1 MDRQGA
7 PAARLRRM
15 GPAGGAILLALS
27 LVACTG
33 DDPASA
39 PRVGRVERASVSTG
53 VTATGSLTAISQQNL
68 GFASGGQLTAVNV
81 KVGDRVEAGQ
91 VLATIDD
98 YALRQ
103 QLAQQEGQLKAQQ
116 AVLDRLRAS
125 PVAAGAKDSLAQ
137 AEEILEATKRQVDEV
152 LQADE
157 IAIDNAERQLAVD
170 KKALEQAE
178 DKLEDDR
185 EACDGDDR
193 RDYSTDSV
201 DSDDSGGADDEDS
214 SPAAP
219 SPSFAS
225 GTNPACSAIASDEA
239 AVTAAKQRVAA
250 SKGTLDSAEQQRDVD
265 KASGQLS
272 IENAQQAVVTARN
285 NANSAGSDRPF
296 DIAQQ
301 EGMVANAAAAVRQA
315 QRDVENATLRA
326 PVAGTVSAVN
336 GAVGEYLAPSSG
348 TTALAPGS
356 GAAIPGTDVAAAA
369 VPGATP
375 ASPTRPGGTQFIV
388 LEDIRE
394 FQVVAPFNEADAAT
408 ITPNQKVEVAVD
420 ALPDLPLTGTVLSVA
435 PTGTAISGVVS
446 YYVTMIVNGGD
457 ARLKDG
463 QTVRAT
469 VVTDEVPDVLTVP
482 SAAVR
487 QENGRSTVTVLDE
500 SGAEVPVPF
509 EAGMVGPERTQVVSG
524 LREGQRVVLPAG
536 R

>member
-1 MDRQGA
+1 
-7 PAARLRRM
+7 M
-15 GPAGGAILLALS
+15 GPAAGGALLLALS

-68 GFASGGQLTAVNV
+68 GFASGGELTAVNV

-103 QLAQQEGQLKAQQ
+103 ALAQQEGQLKAQQ
-116 AVLDRLRAS
+116 AMLDRLRAS
-125 PVAAGAKDSLAQ
+125 PVASGARDSLAQ
-137 AEEILEATKRQVDEV
+137 AQEILEATRRQVQEV

-157 IAIDNAERQLAVD
+157 VAIDNAERQLAID

-185 EACDGDDR
+185 DACDDDPPVR
-193 RDYSTDSV
+193 TEGS
-201 DSDDSGGADDEDS
+201 DDEDGS
-214 SPAAP
+214 SDSGSSAP
-219 SPSFAS
+219 SPSLLR
-225 GTNPACSAIASDEA
+225 TTDPACSAIPSDEA

-250 SKGTLDSAEQQRDVD
+250 SKGTLDSAKQQRDVD

-315 QRDVENATLRA
+315 QRDVENATLTS

-336 GAVGEYLAPSSG
+336 GVVGEFLAPSNG

-356 GAAIPGTDVAAAA
+356 GAAIPGTDVAAAT
-369 VPGATP
+369 VPGAAP
-375 ASPTRPGGTQFIV
+375 ANPTRPGGTQFIV
-388 LEDIRE
+388 LDNIDE
-394 FQVVAPFNEADAAT
+394 FQVVAPYNEADAAT

-446 YYVTMIVNGGD
+446 YYVTMIVSGKD

-469 VVTDEVPDVLTVP
+469 VVTDEVPNVLTVP

-500 SGAEVPVPF
+500 NGAEVAVPF
-509 EAGMVGPERTQVVSG
+509 EAGMVGQERTQVVSG

>member
-1 MDRQGA
+1 
-7 PAARLRRM
+7 M
-15 GPAGGAILLALS
+15 GPAAGGALLLALS

-33 DDPASA
+33 DDTASA

-137 AEEILEATKRQVDEV
+137 AQEILEATERQAHEV

-185 EACDGDDR
+185 EACDGGDR
-193 RDYSTDSV
+193 RDYSTDST
-201 DSDDSGGADDEDS
+201 DSGDSAGSGDADDEDS
-214 SPAAP
+214 SPPAP
-219 SPSFAS
+219 SPSFGS

-250 SKGTLDSAEQQRDVD
+250 SKGTLDSAKQQRDVD

-272 IENAQQAVVTARN
+272 IENARQAVVTARN

-369 VPGATP
+369 VPGAAP

-388 LEDIRE
+388 LEDIQE

-487 QENGRSTVTVLDE
+487 QENGRSTVTVLDD
-500 SGAEVPVPF
+500 SGVEVPVPF